1 MAELELRTCRL
12 DRAGIPDLSDL
23 IDIVIDDASIVH
35 ARIEII
41 TNDADPK
48 QRWHYPLA
56 TLELARHPEPVHVP
70 LEATTRLEEAQQSA
84 QLLRRMFRSPKT

>member
-23 IDIVIDDASIVH
+23 IDIVIDDASIVRAH
-35 ARIEII
+35 VEII
-41 TNDADPK
+41 TDDADPE
-48 QRWHYPLA
+48 QPCHYPLA

-70 LEATTRLEEAQQSA
+70 LEATTRLEEAEHSA
-84 QLLRRMFRSPKT
+84 QLLRRVFGSG